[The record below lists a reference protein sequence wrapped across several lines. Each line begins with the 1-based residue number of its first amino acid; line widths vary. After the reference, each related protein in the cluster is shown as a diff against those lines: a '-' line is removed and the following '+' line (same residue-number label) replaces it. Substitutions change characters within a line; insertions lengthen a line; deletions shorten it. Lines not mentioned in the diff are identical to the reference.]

1 MPIHQPQDAEYRRVI
16 DRYMLAMDSGHPRY
30 LELGNWRV
38 LRPQWPHRERF
49 ARGLI
54 ADAASI
60 PDADLETLLE
70 RGWRPRVTAAWLI
83 GVGLR
88 TAFRERIGTLLLDS
102 EVCYAGS
109 GYCFALARFGTAED
123 AGILTAYLD
132 RYLPQTGL
140 DYDQGA
146 ALGALL
152 HLDARLGT
160 DHAGRFTRP
169 DGPWDRWARAR
180 GPAYAPGA
188 DDVRG
193 EMRRWISSWCDFANG
208 WTHP

>member
-1 MPIHQPQDAEYRRVI
+1 MPIDRRVI
-16 DRYMLAMDSGHPRY
+16 DRYMLATDSDWPRY
-30 LELGNWRV
+30 LELGNWRC

-49 ARGLI
+49 ARSLME
-54 ADAASI
+54 DAASI
-60 PDADLETLLE
+60 TDADLETLLE
-70 RGWRPRVTAAWLI
+70 GGWRPRVTAAWLI

-88 TAFRERIGTLLLDS
+88 TTFRERIGTLLLDS

-152 HLDARLGT
+152 HLDTRLGT
-160 DHAGRFTRP
+160 DHAARFTHP
-169 DGPWDRWARAR
+169 DGPWDHWARAR
-180 GPAYAPGA
+180 GPAYTRAA
-188 DDVRG
+188 DDPLG
-193 EMRRWISSWCDFANG
+193 PLRWIGLWCDFANA